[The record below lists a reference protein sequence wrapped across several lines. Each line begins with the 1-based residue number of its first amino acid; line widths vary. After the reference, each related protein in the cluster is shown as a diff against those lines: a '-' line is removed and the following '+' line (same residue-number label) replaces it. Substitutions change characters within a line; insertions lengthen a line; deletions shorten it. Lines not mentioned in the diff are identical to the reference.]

1 MSIYRQRYP
10 VNGCQNSH
18 FFVTITGVVTT
29 TLTQAQKFTMGNIVE
44 VDAPVWQLCQ
54 SRHDNPIANMGGL
67 LPKCLTNP
75 MDMYGMK
82 KDILDKIRPHYG
94 FGDTLF
100 CVVTGMSSALV
111 ALINACAALD
121 VELKLLHYDIVHE
134 CYQIQEVENFYLSEK
149 KELYGKNKKHGEE
162 DSLLTDAILYSIS
175 NARSH

>member
-1 MSIYRQRYP
+1 MSIYRQKYP
-10 VNGCQNSH
+10 VTGCQNSH
-18 FFVTITGVVTT
+18 FFVTISGVVTT

-44 VDAPVWQLCQ
+44 VDAPVWQLCD

-82 KDILDKIRPHYG
+82 KDILDKIKPHYG

-111 ALINACAALD
+111 ALINACSALD
-121 VELKLLHYDIVHE
+121 VELKLLHFDIVHE
-134 CYQIQEVENFYLSEK
+134 CYQIQDVENFYLSEK
-149 KELYGKNKKHGEE
+149 KELYGKNNIRRTE
-162 DSLLTDAILYSIS
+162 DLISDAITYSIS
-175 NARSH
+175 NSRSH